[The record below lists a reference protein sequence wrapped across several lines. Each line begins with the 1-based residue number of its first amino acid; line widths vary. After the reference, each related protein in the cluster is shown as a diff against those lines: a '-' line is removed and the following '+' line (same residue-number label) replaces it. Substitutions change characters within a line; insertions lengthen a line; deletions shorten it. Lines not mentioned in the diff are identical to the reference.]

1 MWRAKPVQNLPGKSG
16 RGLPHSKTLAR
27 IRGGYEFRR
36 SWSAPALCR
45 FFSLCR
51 SGEIAVVII
60 ILAMQG
66 CAYRL
71 GPIGGQTAGARS
83 IQVQPFANNALEPRL
98 SEAVVNSLR
107 KNIQRDGTFRLER
120 SSDADVILS
129 GTILSFDR
137 AELSFQPG
145 DIITPRDYRV
155 SILTKVTAQERA
167 TGKVLM
173 DRLVTGNTTVR
184 IGSDLP
190 SAERQALPLIA
201 DDIGRKVASLLS
213 EGAW

>member
-1 MWRAKPVQNLPGKSG
+1 MTSQR
-16 RGLPHSKTLAR
+16 T
-27 IRGGYEFRR
+27 IRGRNKF
-36 SWSAPALCR
+36 APASWTAAALRR
-45 FFSLCR
+45 FSSHHQFVLILITLTTLSL
-51 SGEIAVVII
+51 
-60 ILAMQG
+60 QG

-71 GPIGGQTAGARS
+71 GPVGDQTAGARS
-83 IQVQPFANNALEPRL
+83 IQVQPFANSALEPRL
-98 SEAVVNSLR
+98 SEAVVNSVR
-107 KNIQRDGTFRLER
+107 KNIQRDGTFRLQR
-120 SSDADVILS
+120 SADADVILS

-155 SILTKVTAQERA
+155 SILAKITAQERA

-173 DRLVTGNTTVR
+173 DRLVTGYTTVR

-190 SAERQALPLIA
+190 SAERQAVPLIA
-201 DDIGRKVASLLS
+201 DDLGRKVASILS

>member
-1 MWRAKPVQNLPGKSG
+1 MGC
-16 RGLPHSKTLAR
+16 
-27 IRGGYEFRR
+27 
-36 SWSAPALCR
+36 ALVALLG
-45 FFSLCR
+45 S
-51 SGEIAVVII
+51 
-60 ILAMQG
+60 G
-66 CAYRL
+66 CAYHF
-71 GPIGGQTAGARS
+71 GPTGGQTAGARS
-83 IQVQPFANNALEPRL
+83 IRVQPFVNNALEPRL
-98 SEAVVNSLR
+98 SEAVVNSVR

-120 SSDADVILS
+120 SADADVILF

-167 TGKVLM
+167 TGKVLL
-173 DRLVTGNTTVR
+173 DRLVTGYTTVR

-201 DDIGRKVASLLS
+201 DDLGRKVASLLS
-213 EGAW
+213 EGVW